1 MTAAHGVIAILEST
15 FNSLDLDNILALYAD
30 DAKLTAHLFGLVN
43 VDKTQIRAF
52 YADLFDSND
61 GVEFVTRCI
70 SGTPDLV
77 VWELDVRCRRARR
90 ASAALGIARGEAV
103 VLRGVS
109 LLSWREGLIAE
120 QKDYFYV
127 LRAR

>member
-15 FNSLDLDNILALYAD
+15 FNSLDVDNILALYAD

-43 VDKTQIRAF
+43 VDKADIRAF
-52 YADLFDSND
+52 YADLFASND

-70 SGTPDLV
+70 SGSPDLV
-77 VWELDVRCRRARR
+77 VWECDVRCRARR
-90 ASAALGIARGEAV
+90 ESAALGIAMGEAV

-109 LLSWREGLIAE
+109 LLSWRGGLIVE
-120 QKDYFYV
+120 QKDYFHV
-127 LRAR
+127 VRVR